1 MVAGRGNLVAFEV
14 EELVRWHIVRQVVVA
29 MCLEHGWEDDAM
41 EHDVVLTDEV
51 DETAF
56 RVLPP
61 LLPCAQFR
69 VRITKFLRIRD
80 VTDRRIEPHIKHFA
94 LGTFHW
100 HRNTPVEVAS
110 HSTRFQSR
118 VEPRLA
124 LSIHV
129 WSPFL
134 MFFKNPLFEP
144 RLIVVE
150 RQIPM
155 LGATLHERIARV
167 GIVWIDEFIGR
178 KCCTTLLALVS
189 VRLWSMATRTLA
201 TDVAVG
207 EELLLSLIV
216 VLVAFYLHK
225 LAFVV
230 ELAEEISSK
239 LVMDGRSGATI
250 DIERNAEVGKRF
262 LNQIVI
268 AVHHV
273 LRCATFFL
281 GTNRDRHSV
290 LIATSNE

>member
-1 MVAGRGNLVAFEV
+1 
-14 EELVRWHIVRQVVVA
+14 
-29 MCLEHGWEDDAM
+29 
-41 EHDVVLTDEV
+41 
-51 DETAF
+51 
-56 RVLPP
+56 
-61 LLPCAQFR
+61 
-69 VRITKFLRIRD
+69 
-80 VTDRRIEPHIKHFA
+80 
-94 LGTFHW
+94 
-100 HRNTPVEVAS
+100 
-110 HSTRFQSR
+110 
-118 VEPRLA
+118 
-124 LSIHV
+124 
-129 WSPFL
+129 
-134 MFFKNPLFEP
+134 
-144 RLIVVE
+144 
-150 RQIPM
+150 M

-178 KCCTTLLALVS
+178 KRSTTLLALVAI
-189 VRLWSMATRTLA
+189 RLWSVATRTLA

-230 ELAEEISSK
+230 ELSEEVGSK

-273 LRCATFFL
+273 LRRATFFL